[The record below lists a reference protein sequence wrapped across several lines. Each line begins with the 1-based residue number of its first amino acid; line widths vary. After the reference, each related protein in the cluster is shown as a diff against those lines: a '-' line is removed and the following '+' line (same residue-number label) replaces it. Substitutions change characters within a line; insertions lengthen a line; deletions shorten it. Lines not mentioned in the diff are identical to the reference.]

1 MIRTLCKVFMDH
13 AHEMDL
19 REMLDEVCY
28 QVSMTMIGD
37 CYKQAPMY
45 EVRNFRRRLYFN
57 PGLHSENCETA
68 KFVENYSRREEERIS
83 DLWRRMPAP
92 GAVNTETDPP
102 SRWA

>member
-28 QVSMTMIGD
+28 QVSMTNIGVG
-37 CYKQAPMY
+37 YKQAPMY

-57 PGLHSENCETA
+57 PGLNSENSEAA
-68 KFVENYSRREEERIS
+68 KFSENYSRKEEERVS
-83 DLWRRMPAP
+83 ELRRRIPEASTIR
-92 GAVNTETDPP
+92 VYN
-102 SRWA
+102 SI